1 MAQHRTHD
9 FRIVTAGDS
18 AVVVEFEERIDVEV
32 NAKVVAVAEAIEAE
46 RIGGVRDVVPTFRSV
61 AIYFDPLRTDFDRLN
76 ERLERA
82 AANARPEATIAREP
96 IRIPVSYGG
105 AFGPDLA
112 KVARYA
118 GMTEGE
124 VIARHVAPVYRVFML
139 GFVPGF
145 AYMGTVDPRIVMPR
159 RATPRP
165 RVPAGSVGIAG
176 GQTGIYPFETP
187 GGWQII
193 GRTPLKP
200 FDPSR
205 AEPFLLKAGD
215 AVRFHPDASQGER
228 SVVTV

>member
-18 AVVVEFEERIDVEV
+18 AVVVEFEERIDADV

-46 RIGGVRDVVPTFRSV
+46 RIGGIRDVVPTFRSV

-76 ERLERA
+76 ARLEVA

-96 IRIPVSYGG
+96 IPVPVSYGG
-105 AFGPDLA
+105 EFGPDLEE
-112 KVARYA
+112 VARST

-124 VIARHVAPVYRVFML
+124 VIARHAAPVYRVFML

-145 AYMGTVDPRIVMPR
+145 PYMGTVDPKISVPR
-159 RATPRP
+159 RSTPRP

-176 GQTGIYPFETP
+176 AQTGIYPFETP

-193 GRTPLKP
+193 GRTLMKP
-200 FDPSR
+200 FDPAR
-205 AEPFLLKAGD
+205 AEPFLLQAGD
-215 AVRFHPDASQGER
+215 SVRFHPDASPGER
-228 SVVTV
+228 RAATV